1 MNSFKLL
8 LVEDDPLLGEA
19 LYEALNNKGFNT
31 RLAKSG
37 AEALAAAS
45 DESFDLLLQD
55 VRLPDVDGLDLL
67 ADLLQLQPT
76 VHALVMTGQATVEM
90 AVRAMKLGAFDFITK
105 PFSVDVLMLKLERL
119 LDYRGLEKQ
128 LEALSEDTATTR
140 TIITRSPAMRTILD
154 TMTIVAASEVA
165 LLLQGETG
173 TGRKLLAE
181 TIHSMSSR
189 KDKPFIRVNC
199 LALPTQLIETE
210 LFGVEKGALP
220 GADRARAGLLEKAA
234 GGTLFLEEIA
244 ELPLNIQAGLVKRLE
259 EQSTTRIGGTTHHP
273 LDFRLICATRHD
285 LKLLAADGRFH
296 RDLLYRINIV
306 TLPIPPLRERRED
319 IPLLASHFVERFAP
333 AREQQIRLTPG
344 LLDALLLRPW
354 AGNLQELSNLIE
366 QLTVLYPGQRIREHQ
381 LPPLEDAP
389 LHVGTQFEKIQVGI
403 PLRDAVA
410 DFERRY
416 ILRVLESLGGQKG
429 RAAEVLG
436 ISRKV
441 LWEKLKRQE
450 SENSEDA
457 AKTDCYDIVTDT

>member
-19 LYEALNNKGFNT
+19 LYEALNTKGFNT

-244 ELPLNIQAGLVKRLE
+244 ELPLGTQAGLVKRLE
-259 EQSTTRIGGTTHHP
+259 EQTTARIGGTIQHP
-273 LDFRLICATRHD
+273 LDVRLICSTRHD
-285 LKLLAADGRFH
+285 LKALAAEGRFR

-319 IPLLASHFVERFAP
+319 VPLLAAHFVEQFALD
-333 AREQQIRLTPG
+333 REHKIRLTPG
-344 LLDALLLRPW
+344 LIDALLLRPW
-354 AGNLQELSNLIE
+354 AGNVQELSNLIE
-366 QLTVLYPGQRIREHQ
+366 QLTALYPGQRIREHQ

-389 LHVGTQFEKIQVGI
+389 LHIGTHFEKIHVGV

-416 ILRVLESLGGQKG
+416 ILRVLDSLGGQKG
-429 RAAEVLG
+429 RAAEILG

-441 LWEKLKRQE
+441 LWEKLKKTE
-450 SENSEDA
+450 SAVHNDENTE
-457 AKTDCYDIVTDT
+457 VTVS